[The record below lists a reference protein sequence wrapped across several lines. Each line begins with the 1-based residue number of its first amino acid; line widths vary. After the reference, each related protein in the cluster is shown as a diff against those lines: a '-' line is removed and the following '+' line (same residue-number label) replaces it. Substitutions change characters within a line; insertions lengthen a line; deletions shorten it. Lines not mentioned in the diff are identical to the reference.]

1 MPQDPRPTDRLRDTL
16 AATTERGEKAMGLF
30 LTNGFPDPAATL
42 PILRAI
48 DDAGADFIE
57 LGMPFSDPLA
67 EGLPIQEASERALSH
82 GVTMADAFETARA
95 FRAESE
101 TPLLLMGY
109 TNPVLRYGAGNFC
122 RDAVSA
128 GVDGLILPDLP
139 PEEADLIE
147 VEAQAAG
154 LPLVFLIAPN
164 TTDDRVRL
172 VDVRASA
179 FVYAVSI
186 TGLTGTG
193 LGDADRTDAYLARAR
208 SLVEANPLLVG
219 FGIKSNDDAVRLTA
233 HTHGFIVG
241 SALIREAER
250 LWDDPSLSDA
260 DRLTQIADFARRL
273 KYG

>member
-1 MPQDPRPTDRLRDTL
+1 
-16 AATTERGEKAMGLF
+16 MGLF

-233 HTHGFIVG
+233 HTDGFIVG